1 MQRSTKPW
9 IIAGLTALP
18 VYTILLAV
26 GTLTP
31 QPDSVA
37 DPVGWAHFVS
47 TTAYLASHVVTNLV
61 GPILAVLA
69 TFALT
74 VLINTSSPRL
84 APTGLVLSV
93 SGQILLSAPAV
104 ISTLVTPA
112 IGRAYLD
119 GNHEVMTLSF
129 PAVTTIITA
138 VALLTTVIGNIIIG
152 IAVARSSTMPRWAG
166 ILWSLGTVTFYVLG
180 AALGMATT
188 GASLLTQ
195 PLGAALLTVSA
206 ISMARAARHRRPGN
220 EGEPSPSEPTLTA
233 RS

>member
-1 MQRSTKPW
+1 MQHSTNTW
-9 IIAGLTALP
+9 IVAGVTALP
-18 VYTILLAV
+18 VYTILLAI

-37 DPVGWAHFVS
+37 DPVGWAHFV
-47 TTAYLASHVVTNLV
+47 TTTPYLVSHVVTNLV
-61 GPILAVLA
+61 GPVLAILA

-74 VLINTSSPRL
+74 VLTITRSPRL
-84 APTGLVLSV
+84 APTGLVLTV
-93 SGQILLSAPAV
+93 TGQILLSAPAV

-112 IGRAYLD
+112 VGRAYLD
-119 GNHEVMTLSF
+119 GNRDVMTLSF

-138 VALLTTVIGNIIIG
+138 VALLTTVIGNIVVG
-152 IAVARSSTMPRWAG
+152 IAVARSSIVPRWAG
-166 ILWSLGTVTFYVLG
+166 IVWSVGTVTFYVLG

-195 PLGAALLTVSA
+195 PLGAALLTVSG
-206 ISMARAARHRRPGN
+206 ISMAWAARRRGPRN
-220 EGEPSPSEPTLTA
+220 EAEPAPSEPTLTA